1 MRAPRGL
8 ELPHGR
14 GKAGHRFAQRPE
26 LLAYLLRSEH
36 RYRRVERRIFASSGK
51 SGGRGSPSKLITG
64 SVRLTT
70 ASSKVQVLQ
79 RRAIGTLMAG
89 LSTGLARQLGFVLPL
104 PDRHPPAQNARHHRA
119 TQAAKQCGDY
129 CGRNRVH
136 IPEHTEAGAAGT
148 VRSCDPRASRH
159 PGSGS
164 GRYSASITSCHA
176 PKSNHSTRLRYV
188 LLELWKLGRERGP
201 RFLAKP
207 RFDFSVVSRLT

>member
-1 MRAPRGL
+1 VSVASHGAHGL
-8 ELPHGR
+8 
-14 GKAGHRFAQRPE
+14 A
-26 LLAYLLRSEH
+26 S
-36 RYRRVERRIFASSGK
+36 RVREEGEQ
-51 SGGRGSPSKLITG
+51 ITKDRW
-64 SVRLTT
+64 SRLTLE
-70 ASSKVQVLQ
+70 ADNWLSAIDYRLEQVQVLQ

-89 LSTGLARQLGFVLPL
+89 LSTGLARQLAFVLPL

-129 CGRNRVH
+129 CGRNRVQ

-188 LLELWKLGRERGP
+188 LLELWKLGREAGP

-207 RFDFSVVSRLT
+207 RFDFSVVSRKT